1 MKPQRAPGRLSLP
14 IEPLEARIAPATVF
28 IGDSRETMPPGFD
41 TTVDTE
47 YREGTVTEAQVIL
60 FTDTSASSDPI
71 SVAVES
77 PLTSNTFF
85 LRWSAGGQVRAVTNG
100 VGYEELI
107 TVKRGNV
114 IAFCVVYNLNNNYD
128 CVEFSGVSLVAVT
141 NLHY

>member
-85 LRWSAGGQVRAVTNG
+85 LRLSAGDKVQAFTNAG
-100 VGYEELI
+100 SYEDLI
-107 TVKRGNV
+107 TVNKGNAV
-114 IAFCVVYNLNNNYD
+114 AFFVDYNLNNNYD
-128 CVEFSGVSLVAVT
+128 A
-141 NLHY
+141 